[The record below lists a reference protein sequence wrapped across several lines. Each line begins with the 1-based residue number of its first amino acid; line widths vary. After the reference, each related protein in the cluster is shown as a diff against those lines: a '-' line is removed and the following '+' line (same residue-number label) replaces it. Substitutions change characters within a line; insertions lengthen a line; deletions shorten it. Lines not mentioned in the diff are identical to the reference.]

1 MIPTTTSDSDTHSTI
16 DLLWR
21 QYKENH
27 APEIR
32 EKLILFYAPMVRKV
46 VSRMGLHPDGA
57 IEWDDLLNYGIFG
70 LMDAVDRFEPERGIT
85 FETFASLRVRGAV
98 LDALRQQ
105 DPLGRMARRR
115 VGAAKEAIQQLT
127 ATLGRNP
134 TDAEVA
140 EVIGL
145 TEEQYRQ
152 VLQDS
157 SFMILSLD
165 QPAFENDEGHA
176 INLAETLEDPGATSI
191 MNSVEEEETRERL
204 ARSLQK
210 LSRRE
215 QILLSLYYTD
225 GLTMRE
231 VADVMEIS
239 QTRVCQIHARAIL
252 TLKALMSSPKE
263 PPAKTAI
270 PNRELLPEEEP
281 LPQSVEDR
289 LLQPKGRRRSAAHAS
304 HHWSANPGPSSRFDS
319 G

>member
-1 MIPTTTSDSDTHSTI
+1 MTPNKTNDSDTYSKI
-16 DLLWR
+16 DLLW
-21 QYKENH
+21 QQFKENRV
-27 APEIR
+27 PEIR
-32 EKLILFYAPMVRKV
+32 EKLILFYAPMIRKV

-57 IEWDDLLNYGIFG
+57 IDWDDLLNYGIFG

-105 DPLGRMARRR
+105 DPLGRLARRR
-115 VGAAKEAIQQLT
+115 VRSAKEAIQQLS
-127 ATLGRNP
+127 AEFGRTP
-134 TDAEVA
+134 TDQQVA
-140 EVIGL
+140 EAIGL
-145 TEEQYRQ
+145 TEEQYKQ

-165 QPAFENDEGHA
+165 QPTYDNDDGHA
-176 INLAETLEDPGATSI
+176 LNLAETLEDTGAASV
-191 MNSVEEEETRERL
+191 MDQVEEEEMRERL
-204 ARSLQK
+204 SQSLQK

-215 QILLSLYYTD
+215 QILLSLYYTE

-252 TLKALMSSPKE
+252 TLKALMA
-263 PPAKTAI
+263 PPREQTAETVSTR
-270 PNRELLPEEEP
+270 REQLLDDTEP
-281 LPQSVEDR
+281 LPQSMEDR
-289 LLQPKGRRRSAAHAS
+289 LLQPKGRRRPRPAY
-304 HHWSANPGPSSRFDS
+304 HWSENPAPTRRLDS